1 MLDMS
6 AVIKSWQCAQQAQP
20 SDRAPAHK
28 FNQSVTGIRVRRN
41 KHRAARVFAVVE
53 RQKQRTSL
61 VPIRIVIAAQREG
74 AAVQLHNTNEN
85 AEQISQMAKR
95 FERTVCES
103 SNVGGETNA
112 QEIKRID
119 FAARV
124 CQANQIHRALPAF
137 AKRLERSLSAFVCE
151 IAQKRI
157 ARTQR
162 QKTKRNAWNPG
173 APGKNAIQD
182 FVSGAI
188 AADGKKVPVALIVG
202 LAGKLHSVT
211 LAGRSD
217 DVNLQSFLAQTCESR
232 SRKFRGAAATG
243 GGVDD
248 GEETIHFE
256 RERNRNANSCLSAY
270 SQTVF
275 TTAESQRRCPASPG
289 VLPNHGV

>member
-6 AVIKSWQCAQQAQP
+6 AVIKSWKCAQQAQP

-124 CQANQIHRALPAF
+124 CQANQIHRTLTAF
-137 AKRLERSLSAFVCE
+137 AQRLQRSLCAIFRE
-151 IAQKRI
+151 ITQEGI

-162 QKTKRNAWNPG
+162 QKSKCDALNCG
-173 APGKNAIQD
+173 ASRKNTVEN
-182 FVSGAI
+182 FVSGAV
-188 AADGKKVPVALIVG
+188 AADGKKVPVALLVG
-202 LAGKLHSVT
+202 LAGQLHRMP
-211 LAGRSD
+211 LNGRSNGVD
-217 DVNLQSFLAQTCESR
+217 FQSFLTQTCESR
-232 SRKFRGAAATG
+232 PSKFRGAAATG

-248 GEETIHFE
+248 GEETIH
-256 RERNRNANSCLSAY
+256 L
-270 SQTVF
+270 
-275 TTAESQRRCPASPG
+275 G
-289 VLPNHGV
+289 